1 MQPTDYTANIIDKYD
16 KYRTYATWPLRLLTF
31 IFAAFI
37 GSLAE
42 AHHSR
47 AAVDDTK
54 TMTIVGT
61 VKEFQA
67 TNPHSWLIM
76 LVPNAA
82 GGTDEWPIEGP
93 NQPGLR
99 KMGLKPDDLRMG
111 AKISVEINPM
121 RSGKPGGVMSRLILA
136 DGRVLRGP
144 FGPFDQDGEAPGPGS
159 STPGAV
165 PPKTLRE

>member
-1 MQPTDYTANIIDKYD
+1 MQPTDYAANFID
-16 KYRTYATWPLRLLTF
+16 KYRTYATWPLPLLTF

-54 TMTIVGT
+54 TITIVGT

-67 TNPHSWLIM
+67 TNPHSWLIL

-82 GGTDEWPIEGP
+82 GGADEWPIEGP

-99 KMGLKPDDLRMG
+99 KMGLKPDDLRAG
-111 AKISVEINPM
+111 TNISVELNPM
-121 RSGKPGGVMSRLILA
+121 RSGKPGGAMLRLILA
-136 DGRVLRGP
+136 DGRVLRGL
-144 FGPFDQDGEAPGPGS
+144 FGPFDQGGEAPGSAPA
-159 STPGAV
+159 PDAA
-165 PPKTLRE
+165 PPTRLSQ